1 MQRDVIGGYE
11 RERLTTTFEEDQITV
26 EIKNLTAG
34 GGGSVTLIG
43 QLEE

>member
-1 MQRDVIGGYE
+1 VIGGYE

-26 EIKNLTAG
+26 EIQNLTAG
-34 GGGSVTLIG
+34 GGGSVTLVG